1 MTEVALPQPDLP
13 TLEGSDGAITIRKWV
28 TQVEEVLSDGLRR
41 TDRPIRRAVIA
52 AVIGNPYA
60 GRWSD
65 SLETLEAAGELLATA
80 FMNRALLVLDGNV
93 EAYGKG
99 GIVGENGEIEHVAAL
114 LHPRF
119 GHPTRSLSDGL
130 SILPSVKKRGG
141 QGATID
147 IPIHHK
153 KAMMV
158 RSHFD
163 SIEFRVPDAPRAD
176 EIVVALGVSDGPR
189 PHARVG
195 GLAVED
201 VQGLDGLR

>member
-1 MTEVALPQPDLP
+1 VTETAHSVLDLP
-13 TLEGSDGAITIRKWV
+13 TLPGTDGSITIRKWV
-28 TQVEEVLSDGLRR
+28 VSLEEVMSDGVRG
-41 TDRPIRRAVIA
+41 TSRPIRRAVIA

-65 SLETLEAAGELLATA
+65 DLELLENAGEQLATE
-80 FMNRALLVLDGNV
+80 FMSRALTLLDGHV

-99 GIVGENGEIEHVAAL
+99 GIVGENGEIEHVAAV

-119 GHPTRSLSDGL
+119 GEPTRRLAGGV

-141 QGATID
+141 QGASLD

-153 KAMMV
+153 AAMMV

-163 SIEFRVPDAPRAD
+163 AIEFRVTDAPTAD
-176 EIVVALGVSDGPR
+176 ELVVALAVSDGSR
-189 PHARVG
+189 PHPRVG
-195 GLAVED
+195 GLRAED
-201 VQGLDGLR
+201 VEGIDGLR

>member
-1 MTEVALPQPDLP
+1 MPAATLAELPV
-13 TLEGSDGAITIRKWV
+13 TVRKWV
-28 TQVEEVLSDGLRR
+28 TQVEEVLKEGTRE
-41 TDRPIRRAVIA
+41 TERPIRRAVIA
-52 AVIGNPYA
+52 AVIENPYS
-60 GRWSD
+60 GVWVD
-65 SLETLEAAGELLATA
+65 HLETLEAAGEVLATE
-80 FMNRALLVLDGNV
+80 FMTRALNLLDGRV

-99 GIVGENGEIEHVAAL
+99 GIVGENGEVEHVAAL

-119 GHPTRSLSDGL
+119 GAPTRSLSDGV

-153 KAMMV
+153 NAMMI

-163 SIEFRVPDAPRAD
+163 AIEFRIADAPAAN
-176 EIVVALGVSDGPR
+176 EIVVALAVSDGPR

-195 GLAVED
+195 GLTVAEAEGV
-201 VQGLDGLR
+201 DGLR